1 MEERIETYLNGGL
14 YRNTCQKL
22 NIFAKNVKKSFL
34 HGFAKIKNSVQ
45 TSVDISG
52 YIGQPQKKGKQ
63 VKTLIVNSVEKS
75 FTNQHGKKKKTE
87 ESIAQRNVIGKIN
100 KRSVLERETLNIL
113 TEELKNTQ
121 SLFIF
126 QLNGENCENGYTKEI
141 IMNANSVES
150 MAENC
155 MPIMLYQLENAKTH
169 SENQILSR
177 YVESATNNII
187 VLNNRTGGENE
198 FFK

>member
-1 MEERIETYLNGGL
+1 MERKSESFLNGGL

-22 NIFAKNVKKSFL
+22 NIFVKNVKKSFL
-34 HGFAKIKNSVQ
+34 HGFAKIKNSVRMI
-45 TSVDISG
+45 VDISG

-63 VKTLIVNSVEKS
+63 VKTLIANSVEKS

-100 KRSVLERETLNIL
+100 QRSVLERETLNIL
-113 TEELKNTQ
+113 TEELKDTQ

-126 QLNGENCENGYTKEI
+126 QLNGEKCENGYTNEI
-141 IMNANSVES
+141 IMNANFVES
-150 MAENC
+150 MAENY
-155 MPIMLYQLENAKTH
+155 MPIMSYQLENVKTH
-169 SENQILSR
+169 LENQILSR
-177 YVESATNNII
+177 CVENATNNII